1 MTKQRNV
8 YGRYSFRIFDAL
20 KGDWEHV
27 HVDTLVPIENGKVR
41 HCHPNGNEMW
51 CCLLEKAFAK
61 FCGSY
66 ANLSGG
72 STGWALTALTGYP
85 TFILNRSTTDR
96 NLFKRW
102 DIQWIGGENRRKIQ
116 LVQDPS
122 NRTELSGEAY
132 FNVLAAYDRRK
143 AIMACSIKTGR
154 SDAEKT
160 SEGLV
165 LRHAYTLL
173 AVRKVGEL
181 RMMQVRN
188 PWGSGEWTG
197 PWCDR
202 DARWAQDEFKDL
214 KKKLKFVDANDGS
227 FWMEFSDFT
236 RNFDEVAICA
246 RTTGFE
252 DLALEIP
259 EELGCC
265 GLCCGC
271 VGGCI
276 CFWCGCKG
284 CAALCCGEEASM
296 ETLKGDEKD
305 GCCA

>member
-1 MTKQRNV
+1 
-8 YGRYSFRIFDAL
+8 
-20 KGDWEHV
+20 
-27 HVDTLVPIENGKVR
+27 VDTLVPIENGQVR

-122 NRTELSGEAY
+122 HRTELSGEAY

-143 AIMACSIKTGR
+143 AIMACSITKGR
-154 SDAEKT
+154 SDAQRT
-160 SEGLV
+160 PQGLV
-165 LRHAYTLL
+165 MRHAYTLL
-173 AVRKVGEL
+173 RVKKVGDL
-181 RMMQVRN
+181 RMMRVRN
-188 PWGSGEWTG
+188 PWGSGEWKG
-197 PWCDR
+197 PWCDH
-202 DARWAQDEFKDL
+202 DPRWNEPKNHEL
-214 KKKLKFVDANDGS
+214 KKKLGFVKSTDGA
-227 FWMEFSDFT
+227 FWMEFSDFV